1 MLSLACCPVVPV
13 KLYFSE
19 PARSTSYNLLTVTFI
34 GFLISAASIVN
45 EKILW
50 LLLENS
56 LRLCEAKTLF

>member
-34 GFLISAASIVN
+34 GSLISAASIVN

-56 LRLCEAKTLF
+56 LRL